1 MLNNIVLVL
10 TMIVSV
16 LLIAVVLL
24 QNSKGSG
31 LAGAFGSMGA
41 VQTLGVRRASDFL
54 SKATT
59 VLAVLF
65 LVLCVVAEYTSS
77 AKARGTGSGESV
89 IQRNTKAV
97 PAPALPP
104 VQSPIT
110 QPSGQAKPQTPP
122 AAPPVSSPV
131 PPPPTK

>member
-10 TMIVSV
+10 TMIVSL

-59 VLAVLF
+59 VLAALF

-77 AKARGTGSGESV
+77 AKSRTSGSGESV

-110 QPSGQAKPQTPP
+110 QPQGQPAGQAKPQTPP
-122 AAPPVSSPV
+122 AT